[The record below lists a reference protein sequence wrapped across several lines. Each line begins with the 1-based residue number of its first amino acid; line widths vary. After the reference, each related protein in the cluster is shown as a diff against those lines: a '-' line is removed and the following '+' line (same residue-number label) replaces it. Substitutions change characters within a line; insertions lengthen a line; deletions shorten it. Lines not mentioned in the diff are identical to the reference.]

1 MPAPV
6 TSQLCKNG
14 DPGPQSFASQLPEPH
29 ADLGRFDLDRQTISV
44 TGPVDANLTAGGRQR
59 QTSTL
64 ACLSPLPSL
73 IQMPF
78 DERVQAGIEIKQGSR
93 VPVPVDDR
101 VSARGD
107 LAWAISVGGIGVVG
121 FAVLLLFTWYYAATL
136 FLIFAGMLLG
146 VALNAMTNLLGRVIQ
161 LPHALR
167 LTIVCLVLAGLLSGV
182 VFLGGTTIAQQAKV
196 LSDTIK
202 SQLVTVKGFLEKNG
216 IDTGYFDLGNPAAT
230 APGSPSSETPAAAPA
245 RTLPSAS
252 EFASSGGAIVSQ
264 TLKLLLGTLSAVGNF
279 FIVLFLGLTF
289 AAQPNVYRKGLLF
302 MAPARHRDRAT
313 IIVDRIGDTLERW
326 LIAQI
331 LTMAAVFLVTW
342 IGLALIGIQSSFILG
357 IQAGLL
363 AFIPTVGALLA
374 GLIVVLAS
382 LASGWVAA
390 LSAFLLFLGVHALE
404 SYILTPIIQRQALDI
419 PPATLFAFQILLGV
433 VFGIW
438 GLALALP
445 LMAIVKVM
453 IDYFKAE
460 EITPAAAAA

>member
-1 MPAPV
+1 MPN
-6 TSQLCKNG
+6 S
-14 DPGPQSFASQLPEPH
+14 
-29 ADLGRFDLDRQTISV
+29 
-44 TGPVDANLTAGGRQR
+44 
-59 QTSTL
+59 
-64 ACLSPLPSL
+64 
-73 IQMPF
+73 
-78 DERVQAGIEIKQGSR
+78 
-93 VPVPVDDR
+93 VDDR
-101 VSARGD
+101 ISARGD
-107 LAWAISVGGIGVVG
+107 LAWAISVGGIGIVG
-121 FAVLLLFTWYYAATL
+121 FAALLLFAWYFAATL

-146 VALNAMTNLLGRVIQ
+146 VALNAMSNLLGRVIR

-202 SQLVTVKGFLEKNG
+202 SQLITVKGFLEKNG
-216 IDTGYFDLGNPAAT
+216 VDTSYFNLGNASTTPAA
-230 APGSPSSETPAAAPA
+230 GSTPSETPAAPA
-245 RTLPSAS
+245 ASRNLPSAS

-264 TLKLLLGTLSAVGNF
+264 TLKLLLGTVSAVGNF

-289 AAQPNVYRKGLLF
+289 AAQPSVYRSGLLF
-302 MAPARHRDRAT
+302 LTPARQRPRAT
-313 IIVDRIGDTLERW
+313 IIVDRIGETLERW

-363 AFIPTVGALLA
+363 TFIPTVGALLA

-382 LASGWVAA
+382 LASGWIAA
-390 LSAFLLFLGVHALE
+390 LSAFGLFLGIHALE
-404 SYILTPIIQRQALDI
+404 SYILTPMLQRQALDI

-460 EITPAAAAA
+460 EVAPTAAPARALA

>member
-1 MPAPV
+1 LAKQCGV
-6 TSQLCKNG
+6 ESTSNK
-14 DPGPQSFASQLPEPH
+14 
-29 ADLGRFDLDRQTISV
+29 
-44 TGPVDANLTAGGRQR
+44 
-59 QTSTL
+59 
-64 ACLSPLPSL
+64 
-73 IQMPF
+73 
-78 DERVQAGIEIKQGSR
+78 EIM
-93 VPVPVDDR
+93 PVPSDDR
-101 VSARGD
+101 VSARND
-107 LAWAISVGGIGVVG
+107 LAWAISVGAIGAIG
-121 FAVLLLFTWYYAATL
+121 FAALLIFTWNFAATL
-136 FLIFAGMLLG
+136 FLIFAGILLG
-146 VALNAMTNLLGRVIQ
+146 VALNAMTNLLGRVVR

-167 LTIVCLVLAGLLSGV
+167 LTLVCLVLAGLLAGV
-182 VFLGGTTIAQQAKV
+182 VFLGGSTIAQQAKV

-202 SQLVTVKGFLEKNG
+202 SQLVNVKAFLEQHG
-216 IDTGYFDLGNPAAT
+216 IDASYFDLGNAGAAT
-230 APGSPSSETPAAAPA
+230 SSSASTTPGAAASRNIPGA
-245 RTLPSAS
+245 DAL
-252 EFASSGGAIVSQ
+252 ASSGSAIISQ
-264 TLKLLLGTLSAVGNF
+264 TLKLLLGTVSAVGNF
-279 FIVLFLGLTF
+279 FIVLFLGLTS
-289 AAQPNVYRKGLLF
+289 AAQPSVYRSGLLF
-302 MAPARHRDRAT
+302 MAPAKHRARAT
-313 IIVDRIGDTLERW
+313 VIVDRITDTLERW

-331 LTMAAVFLVTW
+331 LTMAAVGLVTW

-390 LSAFLLFLGVHALE
+390 LSAFILFLGVHALE

-460 EITPAAAAA
+460 DIASETAPT